1 MTSDKKFKMSISLNV
16 LNHLG
21 IGLYSHIPPVLSEI
35 VANAWDAD
43 ATKVRITINEGD
55 GTISIY
61 DNGIGMSE
69 RDINE
74 RYLRVGYNRRTSE
87 GITTPIR
94 CRPIM
99 GRKGI
104 GKLSVFSIAKTVE
117 IHSAKEGKRHGLVM
131 NSDAI
136 QEKIREEANAT
147 EEDNPE
153 TKDFNYYPDV
163 VDEEGIDIRTGT
175 LIVLRDLHTDINRTT
190 SHLRRR
196 LARRFSVIGAMH
208 EFQVFVGKE
217 EVTPTDR
224 EFFNYLEFMWYFGNE
239 SSEYLERTGEKLSS
253 ATKLCNVVDP
263 AEGYRISG
271 WIATVDER
279 KNFKEYEDNINAI
292 VIFARGKSVQDDI
305 LSSYREGGIYSK
317 YLIGE
322 IQADF
327 LDVNEEPDIITSNR
341 QNVRE
346 DAERYRKL
354 KEFIWKQLKRIQS
367 DWADLRKEASIQRA
381 TENPAI
387 KKWYSKWKGG
397 NRKAA
402 ERLFQKLESL
412 PFPNSEA
419 RTEMYK
425 ANLVAFETLALRG
438 SLNALD
444 QIETEEQFKTMM
456 RIFRD
461 LDELEAM
468 RYYDV
473 VEERIAVVNHLD
485 NIKPSALEATLQEYI
500 YDHLWLLDPSWER
513 AATDKRIEKSVTEDF
528 DAIDAKLTA
537 PEKRARLDIR
547 YKTAAGKHII
557 VELKKADRVVDVQD
571 LGRQIGK
578 YKSALEKCLRTQRP
592 DEKENVECII
602 LLGKPPSNNGGVEDI
617 DQYLRINFKC
627 RYIFYDALIEDT
639 LRNYKAYLEAQDEV
653 SKFRKLLNEFTE
665 DMVK

>member
-1 MTSDKKFKMSISLNV
+1 MTRDKRFRMSISLNV

-43 ATKVRITINEGD
+43 ATKVKITINKSNK
-55 GTISIY
+55 TISIC

-74 RYLRVGYNRRTSE
+74 RYLRVGYDRRTSE
-87 GITTPIR
+87 GATTPIHH
-94 CRPIM
+94 RPVM

-104 GKLSVFSIAKTVE
+104 GKLSVFSIAKTIE
-117 IHSAKEGKRHGLVM
+117 IHSAKEGKRHGLIM
-131 NSDAI
+131 NSGAI
-136 QEKIREEANAT
+136 QEKIEEEAKAT
-147 EEDNPE
+147 QVENYE

-163 VDEEGIDIRTGT
+163 VDDRDIEISAGT
-175 LIVLRDLHTDINRTT
+175 LIILRDLHTDLYRTT

-196 LARRFSVIGAMH
+196 LARRFSVIGAKH
-208 EFQVFVGKE
+208 KFQVCVDKE

-224 EFFNYLEFMWYFGNE
+224 EFFKYLEFVWYFGDE
-239 SSEYLERTGEKLSS
+239 SSEFLERTGKKLRK
-253 ATKLCNVVDP
+253 ANKLCNVVDP
-263 AEGYRISG
+263 TEGYRITG

-279 KNFKEYEDNINAI
+279 KNFKEYEDNINEI

-327 LDVNEEPDIITSNR
+327 LDVNEQPDIITSNR

-346 DAERYRKL
+346 DADRYRKL
-354 KEFIWKQLKRIQS
+354 RTYIWKQLKRIQT
-367 DWADLRKEASIQRA
+367 DWADLRREASVERA
-381 TENPAI
+381 TQNPSI

-412 PFPNSEA
+412 PFPDPEA
-419 RTEMYK
+419 RKEMYK

-438 SLNALD
+438 SLSALD
-444 QIETEEQFKTMM
+444 EIETEEQFETMM

-485 NIKPSALEATLQEYI
+485 NMKSNALEATLQEYI
-500 YDHLWLLDPSWER
+500 FDHLWLLDPSWER

-528 DAIDAKLTA
+528 DAIDAKLTD

-557 VELKKADRVVDVQD
+557 VELKKAGRVVDVQD

-578 YKSALEKCLRTQRP
+578 YKSALEKCLKSQRP

-639 LRNYKAYLEAQDEV
+639 LRNYKSYLEAQDEV
-653 SKFRKLLNEFTE
+653 SKFRRLLRDFTE
-665 DMVK
+665 D

>member
-1 MTSDKKFKMSISLNV
+1 MSISLNV

-43 ATKVRITINEGD
+43 ATKVKITINECN
-55 GTISIY
+55 GTISIC

-74 RYLRVGYNRRTSE
+74 RYLRVGYNRRSSE
-87 GITTPIR
+87 GTTTPIR
-94 CRPIM
+94 RRPVM

-131 NSDAI
+131 NADAI
-136 QEKIREEANAT
+136 QEKIKEEANAT
-147 EEDNPE
+147 DEENPE

-163 VDEEGIDIRTGT
+163 VDEKDIDIRTGT

-208 EFQVFVGKE
+208 EFQVFVGEE

-239 SSEYLERTGEKLSS
+239 SSEYLERTGEKLSK

-263 AEGYRISG
+263 AEGYRITG

-305 LSSYREGGIYSK
+305 LSSYQEGGIYSK

-341 QNVRE
+341 QNVRQ

-354 KEFIWKQLKRIQS
+354 RKFIWKQLKTIQS

-444 QIETEEQFKTMM
+444 QIETEEQFETMM
-456 RIFRD
+456 QIFRD

-485 NIKPSALEATLQEYI
+485 CIKPSALEATLQEYI

-528 DAIDAKLTA
+528 DAIDAKLTES
-537 PEKRARLDIR
+537 EKRARLDIR

-557 VELKKADRVVDVQD
+557 VELKKADRPVDVQD

-578 YKSALEKCLRTQRP
+578 YKNALEKCLRTLRP

-627 RYIFYDALIEDT
+627 RYIFYDALKKT
-639 LRNYKAYLEAQDEV
+639 R
-653 SKFRKLLNEFTE
+653 
-665 DMVK
+665 